1 MAVNITNSELKE
13 TKGKTLPSISLETL
27 RSMREEQ
34 CSVSSSS
41 DFKLQ
46 NYQRFLRRV
55 LSPESSVR
63 NLLVVHGTGTGKTC
77 TAIQISEEY
86 ITKPEFQEKTV
97 LVLANPAVQD
107 NFKNQIFSLSKVTVD
122 NGVLSSKQCTG
133 RRYLDMI
140 LRVQNEPMKW
150 SDPQVREKISDI
162 SQKLIKE
169 FYEFQGYTEFANVLK
184 TQADI
189 GSLHLETW
197 IHKTFDNRMIIID
210 EAHSLKTTDEGLETK
225 LISSALKH
233 IVEVADNLILIL
245 LTATPM
251 FDDYTEILYY
261 FNIFLLNDRK
271 IKTFLK
277 TEDVFLE
284 NGDFKEGMEIKF
296 RGWCQDYIS
305 YVRGDNP
312 LTFPF
317 RLPPSKKF
325 IAPIATKDWETGNT
339 IPLNERRH
347 ILTLTGSY
355 VKGIQKKIMMSK
367 ELTKLGPA
375 SIEQVL
381 CSFPDNQPFSKT
393 FVLSTDESSTYKYAK
408 GVPTFLSPSQI
419 ENYSSKFALVNKLI
433 SESKGVIF
441 IYSNSVKYGADLF
454 AMCLE
459 EHGYS
464 SANGNQLLEKT
475 SNEIEPGSKGKYALF
490 TSKVQEGERRR
501 LLDRL
506 KMPSNYKGD
515 DIKIIIGSK
524 TVAEG
529 IDLSFVRQ
537 IHILEFWWNMSRI
550 EQAVGRGIRTCSH
563 TRLPFEEQNCT
574 VYLHV
579 CKVEDSD
586 EELID
591 EYYYRTRVEQKGK
604 IIAKLKNIIMES
616 AMDCP
621 LQTELNNLPNEW
633 RKFEIEQTSS
643 YKNEIMK
650 FKLNDL
656 SSPLFGEVSSV
667 CKIKEIPE
675 DPDHERPL
683 SAYLD
688 VRDEILDKI
697 LSMFLRKPIWNIND
711 LEKSPEM
718 NQYDKD
724 VLIYTLQSAIES
736 GFQLKDKNGR
746 VGTLESKGNL
756 YAFTTGKFNSLQ
768 DRLIKSEEIRNIP
781 LRIHETE
788 EKKSITLYEALQKFN
803 WKGDI
808 KQRFSQEVLEW
819 YILDHIMHPKD
830 RLEYMINLDWKNPPI
845 FAKQLKTKHF
855 KILGSKKIYEDKEK
869 ITPIGDQKD
878 EYEEWVENLKNS
890 FIEKRENYFAAMKDR
905 KILFN
910 IEKGNILKRAERSKV
925 LGGRACGT
933 ALSDIVLNLFAD
945 WLGMSFPDY
954 IKTKIDRC
962 LFLALLVRHN
972 IIQNK
977 KGIVWWT
984 PEEWAILQ
992 EDDNR
997 KDLVTRLKD

>member
-1 MAVNITNSELKE
+1 MAVNIKNSELKE
-13 TKGKTLPSISLETL
+13 TQGKTLPSISLEVLKT
-27 RSMREEQ
+27 MREEQ
-34 CSVSSSS
+34 CSTSFSSN
-41 DFKLQ
+41 FKLQ

-86 ITKPEFQEKTV
+86 ITKPEFQDKTV

-107 NFKNQIFSLSKVTVD
+107 NFKNQIFNLSKVSVD
-122 NGVLSSKQCTG
+122 SGVLLSKQCTG

-169 FYEFQGYTEFANVLK
+169 FYEFQGYTEFANALK

-225 LISSALKH
+225 LISSALKQV
-233 IVEVADNLILIL
+233 VEVANNLILIL

-251 FDDYTEILYY
+251 FDDYSEILYY
-261 FNIFLLNDRK
+261 FNLFLLNDRK
-271 IKTFLK
+271 IKTFMK
-277 TEDVFLE
+277 TSDVFLE
-284 NGDFKEGMEIKF
+284 NGDFKEGMEPKF

-317 RLPPSKKF
+317 RLPPPKDF
-325 IAPIATKDWETGNT
+325 IAPIATIDWETGKT
-339 IPLNERRH
+339 IPLEERRK
-347 ILTLTGSY
+347 ILTLTASY
-355 VKGIQKKIMMSK
+355 VKGIQKKIMTSK
-367 ELTKLGPA
+367 DLTKLGPA

-381 CSFPDNQPFSKT
+381 CSFPNNQAFAKT
-393 FVLSTDESSTYKYAK
+393 FVLSSDENATYKYAK
-408 GVPTFLSPSQI
+408 NIPKFLSPSLI
-419 ENYSSKFALVNKLI
+419 AEYSSKFALITKII

-441 IYSNSVKYGADLF
+441 IYSNSVRYGADLF

-464 SANGNQLLEKT
+464 SATGSQLLENT
-475 SNEIEPGSKGKYALF
+475 SNEVERGSLGKYALF

-506 KMPSNYKGD
+506 KLPSNSEGQE
-515 DIKIIIGSK
+515 IKIIIGSK
-524 TVAEG
+524 TIAEG
-529 IDLSFVRQ
+529 IDLSYVRQ

-563 TRLPFEEQNCT
+563 NRLPFEEQNCM

-579 CKVEDSD
+579 CKVKDSE

-604 IIAKLKNIIMES
+604 IIAKLKNVIMES

-621 LQTELNNLPNEW
+621 LQTELNNLPKEW
-633 RKFEIEQTSS
+633 RQFEIEQTSS
-643 YKNEIMK
+643 YKDQK
-650 FKLNDL
+650 VKYKLNDL

-667 CKIKEIPE
+667 CIRTDVAE

-688 VRDEILDKI
+688 VRDEVLDK
-697 LSMFLRKPIWNIND
+697 LLGMFLRKPVWHIND
-711 LEKSPEM
+711 LENSPEM
-718 NQYDKD
+718 KQYDKD
-724 VLIYTLQSAIES
+724 VLIYILQSAIET
-736 GFQLKDKNGR
+736 GFQLKDSNGR
-746 VGTLESKGNL
+746 TGTLESKGEL

-768 DRLIKSEEIRNIP
+768 DRIIR
-781 LRIHETE
+781 RE
-788 EKKSITLYEALQKFN
+788 EKKEVPLRVHDIEEKKGLSLEELINKFK
-803 WKGDI
+803 WIGDTRE
-808 KQRFSQEVLEW
+808 RFSKEVLEW
-819 YILDHIMHPKD
+819 YILDHIMHPKQ
-830 RLEYMINLDWKNPPI
+830 RLEHMLNLDWKKPPI
-845 FAKQLKTKHF
+845 YARSLKTKHF
-855 KILGSKKIYEDKEK
+855 KILGSGQIYEGLEK
-869 ITPIGDQKD
+869 IIPIGEQKD
-878 EYEEWVENLKNS
+878 EYMEWVGQLKDS
-890 FIEKRENYFAAMKDR
+890 FIEKKENFFAAMDNQ
-905 KILFN
+905 KIKFN
-910 IEKGNILKRAERSKV
+910 IDTGNALKKAERSKNI
-925 LGGRACGT
+925 GGRACGT
-933 ALSDIVLNLFAD
+933 AISDTVLNLFAE
-945 WLGMSFPDY
+945 WLGMEFPEY
-954 IKTKIDRC
+954 VKVKKDRC
-962 LFLALLVRHN
+962 LFLALLIRHVV
-972 IIQNK
+972 IEGK
-977 KGIVWWT
+977 KGIDWWT
-984 PEEWAILQ
+984 PEEWSILQ

-997 KDLVTRLKD
+997 KDLIMRLKD

>member
-27 RSMREEQ
+27 RSLREEQ
-34 CSVSSSS
+34 CSTSFSSN
-41 DFKLQ
+41 FKLQ

-86 ITKPEFQEKTV
+86 ITKPEFQDKTV

-107 NFKNQIFSLSKVTVD
+107 NFKNQIFNISKVSVD
-122 NGVLSSKQCTG
+122 SGVLLSKQCTG

-169 FYEFQGYTEFANVLK
+169 FYEFQGYTEFANALK

-251 FDDYTEILYY
+251 FDDYSEILYY
-261 FNIFLLNDRK
+261 FNLFLLNDRK
-271 IKTFLK
+271 IKTFMK
-277 TEDVFLE
+277 TDDVFLE

-317 RLPPSKKF
+317 RLPPSKEF
-325 IAPIATKDWETGNT
+325 VAPIATIDWETGNK

-355 VKGIQKKIMMSK
+355 VKGIQKEILMSK
-367 ELTKLGPA
+367 DLTKLGPA

-393 FVLSTDESSTYKYAK
+393 FVLSTDENSTYKYSK
-408 GVPTFLSPSQI
+408 NIPKFLSPSLI
-419 ENYSSKFALVNKLI
+419 AEYSSKFALVTKII
-433 SESKGVIF
+433 SQSKGIIF

-464 SANGNQLLEKT
+464 SANGNQLLETT
-475 SNEIEPGSKGKYALF
+475 SNEIERGSKGKYALF
-490 TSKVQEGERRR
+490 TSKIQEGERRR

-506 KMPSNYKGD
+506 KLPGNSEGQ

-524 TVAEG
+524 TIAEG
-529 IDLSFVRQ
+529 IDLSYVRQ

-563 TRLPFEEQNCT
+563 SRLPFEEQNCT
-574 VYLHV
+574 VYLHI
-579 CKVEDSD
+579 CKVETE

-591 EYYYRTRVEQKGK
+591 EYYYRTKVELKGK
-604 IIAKLKNIIMES
+604 VIAKLKNVIMES

-621 LQTELNNLPNEW
+621 LQTELNNLPAEW

-643 YKNEIMK
+643 YKNQIVK
-650 FKLNDL
+650 YKLNDL

-667 CKIKEIPE
+667 CTIKTLPE

-697 LSMFLRKPIWNIND
+697 LSLFSKKPVWHIDD
-711 LEKSPEM
+711 LHNSPEM
-718 NQYDKD
+718 KQYDKD
-724 VLIYTLQSAIES
+724 VLVYTLQSAIET
-736 GFQLKDKNGR
+736 GFQLKDSNSRTGM
-746 VGTLESKGNL
+746 LESKGKL

-768 DRLIKSEEIRNIP
+768 DRLIKRDEKKEVP
-781 LRIHETE
+781 LRIHESE
-788 EKKSITLYEALQKFN
+788 EKKSTTLEESLQKFN
-803 WKGDI
+803 WIGDI
-808 KQRFSQEVLEW
+808 KERFSKQVLQW

-830 RLEYMINLDWKNPPI
+830 RLEYMINLDWNNPPI
-845 FAKQLKTKHF
+845 FAKPLKTKHF
-855 KILGSKKIYEDKEK
+855 KILGSKKIYEGMEEIK
-869 ITPIGDQKD
+869 PIGEQKD
-878 EYEEWVENLKNS
+878 EYNSWVEKLKES
-890 FIEKRENYFAAMKDR
+890 FIEKRENFFAAMEDR
-905 KILFN
+905 KIKFN
-910 IEKGNILKRAERSKV
+910 IETGTTLKRAQRSKNI
-925 LGGRACGT
+925 GGRACGT
-933 ALSDIVLNLFAD
+933 ALSDTVLNLFSE
-945 WLGMSFPDY
+945 WLGMPFPDY
-954 IKTKIDRC
+954 IKTKKERC
-962 LFLALLVRHN
+962 LFLALLIRHAVIQGKN
-972 IIQNK
+972 ID
-977 KGIVWWT
+977 WWT
-984 PEEWAILQ
+984 PEEWEILH
-992 EDDNR
+992 EDENR
-997 KDLVTRLKD
+997 KELLLKLKD